1 MTGPI
6 ADYLR
11 ELERLLRERRC
22 DDPRIVDEAREH
34 LVDAAEDGV
43 RRGLARDDAERDAVD
58 RFGPAA
64 LIAAQA
70 LPVRSRMMTRLAPA
84 VERVAGHWRWVTA
97 ATAVAAMLAGAASY
111 ALLPTFYRSES
122 MIVVIGQPRVPPFD
136 LESRRAP
143 QERAQAITA
152 TILSDARLDR
162 IRKEFGLGT
171 TSQVRRDISVEIAPP
186 PGTGDS
192 IGALKV
198 GFQSPDPRLSQKVT
212 ERLAS
217 LFIIE
222 NFEDQ
227 ANSGRAI
234 GDQFRV
240 TKPPSLPTDPRR
252 PGVAKVTVS
261 GAFGGLA
268 LSIVALFWRK

>member
-1 MTGPI
+1 
-6 ADYLR
+6 
-11 ELERLLRERRC
+11 
-22 DDPRIVDEAREH
+22 
-34 LVDAAEDGV
+34 
-43 RRGLARDDAERDAVD
+43 
-58 RFGPAA
+58 
-64 LIAAQA
+64 
-70 LPVRSRMMTRLAPA
+70 
-84 VERVAGHWRWVTA
+84 
-97 ATAVAAMLAGAASY
+97 TAVAAMLAGAASY

-198 GFQSPDPRLSQKVT
+198 GFQSPDPRL
-212 ERLAS
+212 
-217 LFIIE
+217 
-222 NFEDQ
+222 
-227 ANSGRAI
+227 
-234 GDQFRV
+234 
-240 TKPPSLPTDPRR
+240 
-252 PGVAKVTVS
+252 
-261 GAFGGLA
+261 
-268 LSIVALFWRK
+268 